1 MSSSLS
7 LLLDMRYAI
16 RRTQKQVDA
25 ARKGSKQVDTLDRSQ
40 LQALAKER
48 GIKANQS
55 TEALREQLQ

>member
-1 MSSSLS
+1 MAYRRAL
-7 LLLDMRYAI
+7 

-25 ARKGSKQVDTLDRSQ
+25 ERKSKVDIATAERAE

-55 TEALREQLQ
+55 TETLRELLS